1 MTNESASQP
10 ISGTLIK
17 TFLALSLMFLA
28 SLGQAE
34 SAITA
39 NDLPPWF
46 KPELQVHLVAMDLN
60 SDQKTEF
67 REGLTECLS
76 GLQGIVRKEIRRGGV
91 DIPKR
96 IKRAVNRQ
104 YAKFDKRMKASLTDL
119 QEMHWTQYL
128 EGLKVVMAAQARSR

>member
-10 ISGTLIK
+10 ICGTLIN
-17 TFLALSLMFLA
+17 TFLALSLTLLA

-34 SAITA
+34 SAIKA
-39 NDLPPWF
+39 NNLPPWF

-60 SDQKTEF
+60 FDQKTEF

-76 GLQGIVRKEIRRGGV
+76 GLQGIIQKEIRRGGV

-104 YAKFDKRMKASLTDL
+104 YAKFDKRMKASLTDP

-128 EGLKVVMAAQARSR
+128 EGLKVVMVAQAQ

>member
-1 MTNESASQP
+1 MTNESASKP
-10 ISGTLIK
+10 VCGTLIN
-17 TFLALSLMFLA
+17 TFLALSLTLLA

-60 SDQKTEF
+60 FDQKTEF

-76 GLQGIVRKEIRRGGV
+76 GLQGIIQKEVRRGGV

-104 YAKFDKRMKASLTDL
+104 YAKFDKRMKASLTDP

-128 EGLKVVMAAQARSR
+128 EGLKVVMVAQAGSR

>member
-1 MTNESASQP
+1 MTNESASKP
-10 ISGTLIK
+10 VCGTLIN
-17 TFLALSLMFLA
+17 TFLALSLTLLA

-34 SAITA
+34 SAIKA

-60 SDQKTEF
+60 FDQKTEF

-76 GLQGIVRKEIRRGGV
+76 GLQGIIQKEVRRGGV

-104 YAKFDKRMKASLTDL
+104 YAKFDKRMKASLTDP

-128 EGLKVVMAAQARSR
+128 EGLKVAMVAQARSR

>member
-1 MTNESASQP
+1 MTNESASKP
-10 ISGTLIK
+10 VCGTLIN
-17 TFLALSLMFLA
+17 TFLALSLTLLA

-34 SAITA
+34 SAIKA

-60 SDQKTEF
+60 FDQKTEF

-76 GLQGIVRKEIRRGGV
+76 GLQGIIQKEIRRGGV

-104 YAKFDKRMKASLTDL
+104 YAKFDKRMKASLTDP

-128 EGLKVVMAAQARSR
+128 EGLKVVMGAQAR

>member
-10 ISGTLIK
+10 VCGTLIN
-17 TFLALSLMFLA
+17 TFLALSLTLLA

-34 SAITA
+34 SAIKA

-60 SDQKTEF
+60 FDQKTEF

-76 GLQGIVRKEIRRGGV
+76 GLQGIIQKEIRRGGV

-104 YAKFDKRMKASLTDL
+104 YAKFDKRMKASLTDP

-128 EGLKVVMAAQARSR
+128 EGLKVVIVAQAR

>member
-10 ISGTLIK
+10 VCGTLIN
-17 TFLALSLMFLA
+17 TFLALSLTLLA

-34 SAITA
+34 SAIKA

-60 SDQKTEF
+60 FDQKTEF

-76 GLQGIVRKEIRRGGV
+76 GLQGIIQKEIRRGGV

-104 YAKFDKRMKASLTDL
+104 YAKFDKRMKASLTDP

-128 EGLKVVMAAQARSR
+128 EGLKVVMVAQAQ